1 MTAWIARKMMK
12 RTKGRR
18 AKRGRLKIKNLLLSN
33 LKVWN
38 SIPKARTKEK

>member
-1 MTAWIARKMMK
+1 MTAWIARKMK

-18 AKRGRLKIKNLLLSN
+18 AKRGRLKIKNLFLSN

-38 SIPKARTKEK
+38 STLKARMKEK